1 MQGMIRMNKKDLIE
15 FINKN
20 FSENHENDTIATFYR
35 LYNTLV
41 EVDDGFPKELIH
53 KTEI

>member
-1 MQGMIRMNKKDLIE
+1 MQSGK
-15 FINKN
+15 
-20 FSENHENDTIATFYR
+20 YR